1 MFGVMRLTNT
11 AQGDFI
17 ILGAFA
23 RDRGHRRCSG
33 GAPLLVALAVLPV
46 AFGFGYALQ
55 RYVLNGTLG
64 KDPLPSLVVTF
75 GLSIV
80 IQNLLLEA
88 VLGRPALDR
97 DRRAQHAEPA
107 HRRVAVAR
115 RAAAHRARDR
125 ARRDRR
131 RCNGCSRAPRSGR
144 SFRAVSDDREIAE
157 LMGLNAKKVY
167 ALATA
172 IAFVLIA
179 VAGALQGM
187 RTTVSPSDGP
197 LLLLF
202 AFEAV
207 IIGGMGSFWGTLAGA
222 MILGRHAAD
231 RLPARPGLGHLG
243 RPHRV
248 PAGAGAAAAGAFPE
262 DAWTDAMTNR
272 PTVRR
277 GAQHRR
283 EPRRAGWSAI
293 ALVVLAASLPFWG
306 ESSWMREFVEI
317 ACYFIFAMMWNLLAG
332 YGGMVSIGQQAFFG
346 FGGYVMLMLGNFAGV
361 NPFVA
366 DSARRAGGGG

>member
-1 MFGVMRLTNT
+1 VIEETSVLETIVQGVLLGGLYTLFALGQSLMFGVMRLTNT

-23 RDRGHRRCSG
+23 VIAGTALFGD
-33 GAPLLVALAVLPV
+33 APLLISLAVLPI
-46 AFGFGYALQ
+46 AFAFGYALQ

-80 IQNLLLEA
+80 IQNLLLELFSA
-88 VLGRPALDR
+88 DPRSIETSGLNTQGLRIGESLSIGVLPLI
-97 DRRAQHAEPA
+97 
-107 HRRVAVAR
+107 VLAVALV
-115 RAAAHRARDR
+115 ATASLQWLFA
-125 ARRDRR
+125 
-131 RCNGCSRAPRSGR
+131 NTSLGR

-222 MILGRHAAD
+222 MILGITQQIGF
-231 RLPARPGLGHLG
+231 RLDPGWGIWVGHLVFLLVLVL
-243 RPHRV
+243 RPQ
-248 PAGAGAAAAGAFPE
+248 GLFPK
-262 DAWTDAMTNR
+262 
-272 PTVRR
+272 TV
-277 GAQHRR
+277 G
-283 EPRRAGWSAI
+283 
-293 ALVVLAASLPFWG
+293 
-306 ESSWMREFVEI
+306 
-317 ACYFIFAMMWNLLAG
+317 
-332 YGGMVSIGQQAFFG
+332 
-346 FGGYVMLMLGNFAGV
+346 
-361 NPFVA
+361 
-366 DSARRAGGGG
+366 

>member
-1 MFGVMRLTNT
+1 MLETLVQGVLLGGLYTLFALGQSLMFGVMRLTNT

-23 RDRGHRRCSG
+23 VIAGVSLMGD
-33 GAPLLVALAVLPV
+33 AMPWLVALAVLPV

-80 IQNLLLEA
+80 IQNLLLELFSADPRAIETGGLNTQGIALGDAMSLGVLPLIVLAIA
-88 VLGRPALDR
+88 VVATGAL
-97 DRRAQHAEPA
+97 QWLF
-107 HRRVAVAR
+107 AR
-115 RAAAHRARDR
+115 TAL
-125 ARRDRR
+125 
-131 RCNGCSRAPRSGR
+131 GR

-179 VAGALQGM
+179 IAGALQGM

-222 MILGRHAAD
+222 MILGITQQIGF
-231 RLPARPGLGHLG
+231 RLDPGWGIWFGHI
-243 RPHRV
+243 V
-248 PAGAGAAAAGAFPE
+248 F
-262 DAWTDAMTNR
+262 
-272 PTVRR
+272 
-277 GAQHRR
+277 
-283 EPRRAGWSAI
+283 
-293 ALVVLAASLPFWG
+293 LVVLVLRPQGLFPKTRG
-306 ESSWMREFVEI
+306 
-317 ACYFIFAMMWNLLAG
+317 
-332 YGGMVSIGQQAFFG
+332 
-346 FGGYVMLMLGNFAGV
+346 
-361 NPFVA
+361 
-366 DSARRAGGGG
+366 

>member
-1 MFGVMRLTNT
+1 MLETLVQGALLGGLYTLFALGQSLMFGVMRLTNT

-23 RDRGHRRCSG
+23 VIAGMSLTG
-33 GAPLLVALAVLPV
+33 GEAPWLVALAVLPV
-46 AFGFGYALQ
+46 AFGFGYLLQ

-80 IQNLLLEA
+80 IQNLLLELFSA
-88 VLGRPALDR
+88 DPRAIETGGLSTQGVALGEAMSVGVLPL
-97 DRRAQHAEPA
+97 
-107 HRRVAVAR
+107 VVLAVALT
-115 RAAAHRARDR
+115 ATGALQWLFART
-125 ARRDRR
+125 AL
-131 RCNGCSRAPRSGR
+131 GR

-179 VAGALQGM
+179 IAGVLQGM

-222 MILGRHAAD
+222 MILGITQQIGF
-231 RLPARPGLGHLG
+231 RLDPGWGIWFGHI
-243 RPHRV
+243 V
-248 PAGAGAAAAGAFPE
+248 F
-262 DAWTDAMTNR
+262 
-272 PTVRR
+272 
-277 GAQHRR
+277 
-283 EPRRAGWSAI
+283 
-293 ALVVLAASLPFWG
+293 LVVLVLRPQGLFPRTRG
-306 ESSWMREFVEI
+306 
-317 ACYFIFAMMWNLLAG
+317 
-332 YGGMVSIGQQAFFG
+332 
-346 FGGYVMLMLGNFAGV
+346 
-361 NPFVA
+361 
-366 DSARRAGGGG
+366 

>member
-1 MFGVMRLTNT
+1 MIETILQGILLGGLYTLFALGQSLMFGVMRLTNT

-17 ILGAFA
+17 ILGAFTVIA
-23 RDRGHRRCSG
+23 STSLFGD
-33 GAPLLVALAVLPV
+33 APLQVAVAALAVLPI

-80 IQNLLLEA
+80 VQNMLLELFSA
-88 VLGRPALDR
+88 D
-97 DRRAQHAEPA
+97 
-107 HRRVAVAR
+107 
-115 RAAAHRARDR
+115 
-125 ARRDRR
+125 
-131 RCNGCSRAPRSGR
+131 PRSIETAGLNTQGLRIGESLSVGVLPLIVLAIALVATAALQWLFARTALGR

-179 VAGALQGM
+179 IAGALQGM

-222 MILGRHAAD
+222 MILGITQQIGF
-231 RLPARPGLGHLG
+231 RLDPGWGIWFGHIVFLLVLVLRPQGL
-243 RPHRV
+243 
-248 PAGAGAAAAGAFPE
+248 FPK
-262 DAWTDAMTNR
+262 T
-272 PTVRR
+272 R
-277 GAQHRR
+277 G
-283 EPRRAGWSAI
+283 
-293 ALVVLAASLPFWG
+293 
-306 ESSWMREFVEI
+306 
-317 ACYFIFAMMWNLLAG
+317 
-332 YGGMVSIGQQAFFG
+332 
-346 FGGYVMLMLGNFAGV
+346 
-361 NPFVA
+361 
-366 DSARRAGGGG
+366 

>member
-1 MFGVMRLTNT
+1 MLETLVQGLLLGGLYTLFALGQSLMFGVMRLTNT

-17 ILGAFA
+17 VLGAFA
-23 RDRGHRRCSG
+23 VIAGMSLTG
-33 GAPLLVALAVLPV
+33 GESPWLVALAVLPV
-46 AFGFGYALQ
+46 AFGFGYVLQ
-55 RYVLNGTLG
+55 RFVLNGTLG

-80 IQNLLLEA
+80 IQNLLLELFSADPRA
-88 VLGRPALDR
+88 VETGGLSTQGIALGDAMSLGVLPL
-97 DRRAQHAEPA
+97 
-107 HRRVAVAR
+107 VVLAVAL
-115 RAAAHRARDR
+115 AATGALQWLFART
-125 ARRDRR
+125 AL
-131 RCNGCSRAPRSGR
+131 GR

-222 MILGRHAAD
+222 MILGVTQQIGF
-231 RLPARPGLGHLG
+231 RLDPGWGIWFGHIVFLAVLVLRPQGL
-243 RPHRV
+243 
-248 PAGAGAAAAGAFPE
+248 FPR
-262 DAWTDAMTNR
+262 T
-272 PTVRR
+272 R
-277 GAQHRR
+277 G
-283 EPRRAGWSAI
+283 
-293 ALVVLAASLPFWG
+293 
-306 ESSWMREFVEI
+306 
-317 ACYFIFAMMWNLLAG
+317 
-332 YGGMVSIGQQAFFG
+332 
-346 FGGYVMLMLGNFAGV
+346 
-361 NPFVA
+361 
-366 DSARRAGGGG
+366 

>member
-1 MFGVMRLTNT
+1 MLETIVQGVLLGGLYTLFALGQSLMFGVMRLTNT

-23 RDRGHRRCSG
+23 VIAGVSLTGD
-33 GAPLLVALAVLPV
+33 AMPWLVVLAVLPV

-80 IQNLLLEA
+80 IQNLLLELFSADPRAIETGGLNTQGIALGDAMSLGVLPLIVLAIA
-88 VLGRPALDR
+88 VVATGAL
-97 DRRAQHAEPA
+97 QWLF
-107 HRRVAVAR
+107 AR
-115 RAAAHRARDR
+115 TAL
-125 ARRDRR
+125 
-131 RCNGCSRAPRSGR
+131 GR

-179 VAGALQGM
+179 IAGALQGM

-222 MILGRHAAD
+222 MILGITQQIGF
-231 RLPARPGLGHLG
+231 RLDPGWGIWFGHI
-243 RPHRV
+243 V
-248 PAGAGAAAAGAFPE
+248 F
-262 DAWTDAMTNR
+262 
-272 PTVRR
+272 
-277 GAQHRR
+277 
-283 EPRRAGWSAI
+283 
-293 ALVVLAASLPFWG
+293 LVVLVLRPQGLFPKTRG
-306 ESSWMREFVEI
+306 
-317 ACYFIFAMMWNLLAG
+317 
-332 YGGMVSIGQQAFFG
+332 
-346 FGGYVMLMLGNFAGV
+346 
-361 NPFVA
+361 
-366 DSARRAGGGG
+366 

>member
-1 MFGVMRLTNT
+1 MLETLVQGVLLGGLYTLFALGQSLMFGVMRLTNT

-23 RDRGHRRCSG
+23 VIAGVSLTGDA
-33 GAPLLVALAVLPV
+33 APWLVALAVLPV

-80 IQNLLLEA
+80 IQNLLLELFSADPRAIETGGLNTQGIALGDAMSLGVLPLIVLAIA
-88 VLGRPALDR
+88 VGATWAL
-97 DRRAQHAEPA
+97 QWLF
-107 HRRVAVAR
+107 AR
-115 RAAAHRARDR
+115 TAL
-125 ARRDRR
+125 
-131 RCNGCSRAPRSGR
+131 GR

-179 VAGALQGM
+179 IAGALQGM

-222 MILGRHAAD
+222 MILGVTQQIGF
-231 RLPARPGLGHLG
+231 RLDPGWGIWFGHI
-243 RPHRV
+243 V
-248 PAGAGAAAAGAFPE
+248 F
-262 DAWTDAMTNR
+262 
-272 PTVRR
+272 
-277 GAQHRR
+277 
-283 EPRRAGWSAI
+283 
-293 ALVVLAASLPFWG
+293 LVVLVLRPQGLFPKTRG
-306 ESSWMREFVEI
+306 
-317 ACYFIFAMMWNLLAG
+317 
-332 YGGMVSIGQQAFFG
+332 
-346 FGGYVMLMLGNFAGV
+346 
-361 NPFVA
+361 
-366 DSARRAGGGG
+366 

>member
-1 MFGVMRLTNT
+1 MLETLLQGVLLGGLYTLFALGQSLMFGVMRLTNT

-23 RDRGHRRCSG
+23 VIAGVSLA
-33 GAPLLVALAVLPV
+33 GAAAPWLVALAVLPV

-55 RYVLNGTLG
+55 RWVLNGTLG

-80 IQNLLLEA
+80 IQNLLLELFSA
-88 VLGRPALDR
+88 DPRAIETGGLGTRGLALGESLSLGVLPLI
-97 DRRAQHAEPA
+97 
-107 HRRVAVAR
+107 VLAVAL
-115 RAAAHRARDR
+115 AATGALQWLFAHTAL
-125 ARRDRR
+125 
-131 RCNGCSRAPRSGR
+131 GR

-157 LMGLNAKKVY
+157 LMGLDAKKVY

-222 MILGRHAAD
+222 MILGIAQQVGF
-231 RLPARPGLGHLG
+231 RLDPGWGIWFGHIVFLAVLVFRPQGL
-243 RPHRV
+243 
-248 PAGAGAAAAGAFPE
+248 FPK
-262 DAWTDAMTNR
+262 T
-272 PTVRR
+272 R
-277 GAQHRR
+277 G
-283 EPRRAGWSAI
+283 
-293 ALVVLAASLPFWG
+293 
-306 ESSWMREFVEI
+306 
-317 ACYFIFAMMWNLLAG
+317 
-332 YGGMVSIGQQAFFG
+332 
-346 FGGYVMLMLGNFAGV
+346 
-361 NPFVA
+361 
-366 DSARRAGGGG
+366 